1 MICSTALGTTV
12 AHYSGKFSKLFQF
25 LILLYKLW
33 NKHSFGKM
41 YLLKNIRNYRFYYKF
56 VIKSLIFNIFFL
68 VSLPDVYIFRA
79 GTALSPRLCLV
90 PSVLLK
96 LSYDKYIYLIP
107 SPIHL
112 IYRVVALCHSNGS
125 FIFQIFLQCQEFFHD
140 TKWLQILVRRVS
152 DVFWCFYVRNITIIS
167 VYKLRS

>member
-1 MICSTALGTTV
+1 MVSLITALGTTV
-12 AHYSGKFSKLFQF
+12 AHSSGKFSKLFQF

-68 VSLPDVYIFRA
+68 VNLPDVYIFHA

-90 PSVLLK
+90 PSVVLAYPCLYLLA
-96 LSYDKYIYLIP
+96 LVFTNLHFFVLLCTFLHYFALLFTNKYLAWF
-107 SPIHL
+107 STTLHSF
-112 IYRVVALCHSNGS
+112 AL
-125 FIFQIFLQCQEFFHD
+125 
-140 TKWLQILVRRVS
+140 VS
-152 DVFWCFYVRNITIIS
+152 TS
-167 VYKLRS
+167 LH